1 MHINN
6 KRFKTASL
14 LTGITLPLLTFAQD
28 PSAATK
34 ASANST
40 VAMVMIAVAIVLAFV
55 IWGMGQVLIAFSK
68 QLLIKNKASKSNTS
82 AVVLIACLLLSSNS
96 HAQTAAVASTEMVK
110 STADYVGMNET
121 GFWILATV
129 ILIEIIAI
137 FFILFFINRIQQ
149 ELLPQTDIRNQALS
163 AWWSRMDK
171 RLFTKAVAVE
181 KEADIML
188 DHDYDGIRELDN
200 ALPPWWKYGFYF
212 TILVGFIYL
221 LNFHVFGS
229 GKNPTEEYE
238 YEVAKAK
245 IIQEN
250 YNAKNA
256 DKIDEKNIQMAAAG
270 GIDAGKEIFTSVCWT
285 CHGKLGEGGTGPN
298 LTDDYWIHQ
307 GSLNDIYKSIKI
319 GYPEKGMQ
327 AWEKNYSPKEIS
339 NIASYIKTLH
349 GTNPPNAKAPQGD
362 LFTEKE
368 IPNNDSIKS
377 LLPDSTLSSVNK
389 DNTLKGK

>member
-1 MHINN
+1 MRINN
-6 KRFKTASL
+6 NRFKFLSL
-14 LTGITLPLLTFAQD
+14 IPGITIPLLTQAQD
-28 PSAATK
+28 SSIAPK

-40 VAMVMIAVAIVLAFV
+40 VAIVMIAVAIVLAFV

-68 QLLIKNKASKSNTS
+68 QLLIKNKESKSNTS

-110 STADYVGMNET
+110 STTDYLGMNGT

-137 FFILFFINRIQQ
+137 FFILFFINRLQQ
-149 ELLPQTDIRNQALS
+149 ELLPQAAVRNQALS
-163 AWWSRMDK
+163 AWWSKMDK

-245 IIQEN
+245 IVQEN

-270 GIDAGKEIFTSVCWT
+270 GIEVGKEIFASVCWT

-298 LTDDYWIHQ
+298 LTDNYWIHQ

-339 NIASYIKTLH
+339 NIASYIKSLH

-362 LFTEKE
+362 LFTETAKT
-368 IPNNDSIKS
+368 NNDSIKTA
-377 LLPDSTLSSVNK
+377 LPDSNLLSVSNES
-389 DNTLKGK
+389 TRKGK

>member
-1 MHINN
+1 MRINN
-6 KRFKTASL
+6 NRFKFLSL
-14 LTGITLPLLTFAQD
+14 IPGITVPLLTQAQD
-28 PSAATK
+28 SSIAPK

-40 VAMVMIAVAIVLAFV
+40 VAIVMIAVAIVLAFV

-68 QLLIKNKASKSNTS
+68 QLLIKNKESKSNTS

-110 STADYVGMNET
+110 STTDYLGMNGT

-137 FFILFFINRIQQ
+137 FFILFFINRLQQ
-149 ELLPQTDIRNQALS
+149 ELLPQAAVRNQALS
-163 AWWSRMDK
+163 AWWSKMDK

-245 IIQEN
+245 IVQEN

-270 GIDAGKEIFTSVCWT
+270 GIEVGKEIFASVCWI

-339 NIASYIKTLH
+339 NISSYIKSLH

-362 LFTEKE
+362 LFTETAKT
-368 IPNNDSIKS
+368 NNDSIKTA
-377 LLPDSTLSSVNK
+377 LPDSNLLSVSNES
-389 DNTLKGK
+389 TRKGK

>member
-1 MHINN
+1 
-6 KRFKTASL
+6 
-14 LTGITLPLLTFAQD
+14 
-28 PSAATK
+28 
-34 ASANST
+34 
-40 VAMVMIAVAIVLAFV
+40 
-55 IWGMGQVLIAFSK
+55 
-68 QLLIKNKASKSNTS
+68 
-82 AVVLIACLLLSSNS
+82 LLSSNS

-110 STADYVGMNET
+110 STTDYLGMNGT

-149 ELLPQTDIRNQALS
+149 ELLPQAAVRNQALS
-163 AWWSRMDK
+163 AWWSKMDK

-245 IIQEN
+245 IVQE
-250 YNAKNA
+250 
-256 DKIDEKNIQMAAAG
+256 DR
-270 GIDAGKEIFTSVCWT
+270 
-285 CHGKLGEGGTGPN
+285 
-298 LTDDYWIHQ
+298 
-307 GSLNDIYKSIKI
+307 
-319 GYPEKGMQ
+319 
-327 AWEKNYSPKEIS
+327 
-339 NIASYIKTLH
+339 
-349 GTNPPNAKAPQGD
+349 
-362 LFTEKE
+362 
-368 IPNNDSIKS
+368 
-377 LLPDSTLSSVNK
+377 
-389 DNTLKGK
+389 

>member
-1 MHINN
+1 MRINN
-6 KRFKTASL
+6 NRFKFLSL
-14 LTGITLPLLTFAQD
+14 IPGITIPLLTQAQD
-28 PSAATK
+28 SSIAPK

-40 VAMVMIAVAIVLAFV
+40 VAIVMIAVAIVLAFV

-68 QLLIKNKASKSNTS
+68 QLLIKNKESKSNTS

-110 STADYVGMNET
+110 STTDYLGMNGT

-149 ELLPQTDIRNQALS
+149 ELLPQAAVRNQALS
-163 AWWSRMDK
+163 AWWSKMDK

-245 IIQEN
+245 IVQEN

-270 GIDAGKEIFTSVCWT
+270 GIEVGKEIFASVCWT

-298 LTDDYWIHQ
+298 LTDNYWIHQ

-339 NIASYIKTLH
+339 NIASYIKSLH

-362 LFTEKE
+362 LFTETAKT
-368 IPNNDSIKS
+368 NNDSIKTA
-377 LLPDSTLSSVNK
+377 LPDSNLLSVSNES
-389 DNTLKGK
+389 TRKGK

>member
-1 MHINN
+1 MRINN
-6 KRFKTASL
+6 NRFKFLSL
-14 LTGITLPLLTFAQD
+14 IPGITIPLLTQAQD
-28 PSAATK
+28 SSIAPK

-40 VAMVMIAVAIVLAFV
+40 VAIVMIAVAIVLAFV

-68 QLLIKNKASKSNTS
+68 QLLIKNKESISNTS

-110 STADYVGMNET
+110 STTDYLGMNGT

-137 FFILFFINRIQQ
+137 FFILFFINRLQQ
-149 ELLPQTDIRNQALS
+149 ELLPQAAVRNQALS
-163 AWWSRMDK
+163 AWWSKMDK

-245 IIQEN
+245 IVQEN

-270 GIDAGKEIFTSVCWT
+270 GIEVGKEIFASVCWT

-298 LTDDYWIHQ
+298 LTDNYWIHQ

-339 NIASYIKTLH
+339 NIASYIKSLH

-362 LFTEKE
+362 LFTETAKT
-368 IPNNDSIKS
+368 NNDSIKTA
-377 LLPDSTLSSVNK
+377 LPDSNLLSVSNES
-389 DNTLKGK
+389 TRKGK